1 MFFDVK
7 DFDIEQ
13 IRQIIYD
20 KYISRPR
27 NEINFI
33 MSHDYSIACF
43 VDDLFFITDDH
54 FSPRLIYQPLSLINA
69 CTISLD
75 NSLAICQTAN
85 NHESN
90 DDSGAFALI
99 DVNHQKLIGKSKLI
113 TGWKNLTHLFLDSE
127 KKIFYC
133 YYDGIQVGYDFNFNP
148 INESQVLLYNK
159 HYNEK
164 RKSVEDKRSPTWMK
178 QLDARNKARAGINE
192 DTIKC
197 DWLRNKKTAE
207 ERKKYFRSEERW
219 KLFES
224 GVIKNDEDLERLY
237 KTVDTPTGQKRM
249 FKTLYE
255 LREEGILISEKND
268 VIIKTKDAILKSLNK
283 LNNITL

>member
-7 DFDIEQ
+7 DFDVEQ

-20 KYISRPR
+20 KFKSRPR
-27 NEINFI
+27 SEINFN
-33 MSHDYSIACF
+33 MSHDYSMACF

-54 FSPRLIYQPLSLINA
+54 FVPRLIYQPLSLINA
-69 CTISLD
+69 CTISFD

-85 NHESN
+85 NHENN

-99 DVNHQKLIGKSKLI
+99 DVNHQKLIGKSKLV
-113 TGWKNLTHLFLDSE
+113 TGWKYLTHLFLDSE

-148 INESQVLLYNK
+148 INESQVALYNK
-159 HYNEK
+159 KFGYKKAQNKKDTRPKWEK
-164 RKSVEDKRSPTWMK
+164 E
-178 QLDARNKARAGINE
+178 LDARNKARAGINE

-197 DWLRNKKTAE
+197 DWLKNKTVE

-224 GVIKNDEDLERLY
+224 GVIKDDNDLEKLY
-237 KTVDTPTGQKRM
+237 KTIDTTDGVRKV
-249 FKTLYE
+249 FKTLNE
-255 LREEGILISEKND
+255 LKEEGIIVSEKSD
-268 VIIKTKDAILKSLNK
+268 VTAKVKNAILKAMDHLKSIN
-283 LNNITL
+283 